1 MEPFDIELPN
11 EFKPLNKT
19 RKVQYPMVLKRYQVE
34 RNIKDY
40 DLDDFRQAM
49 DYIVFKKDND
59 EIFNRNLNK

>member
-1 MEPFDIELPN
+1 M
-11 EFKPLNKT
+11 
-19 RKVQYPMVLKRYQVE
+19 E

-59 EIFNRNLNK
+59 EIFNKNLNKQRQSAGRNSTSSNLKKDKS